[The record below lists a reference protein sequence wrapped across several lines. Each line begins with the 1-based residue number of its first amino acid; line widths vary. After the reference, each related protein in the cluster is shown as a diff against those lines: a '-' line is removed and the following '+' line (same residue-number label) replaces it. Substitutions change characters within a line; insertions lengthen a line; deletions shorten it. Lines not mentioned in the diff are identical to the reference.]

1 MPLGARHL
9 AFLLLV
15 RQMYRLLLASKC
27 EALQLTGGFARG
39 ETSWEGAR

>member
-9 AFLLLV
+9 AFLLV
-15 RQMYRLLLASKC
+15 RQMCRLLLALKC